1 MSIHRHGEFLIRITR
16 LGAFNSFLLRDAD
29 GLMAID
35 TGMKGSERAILEAA
49 SATGLPITRILLTH
63 AHGDH
68 VGSLDALKS
77 AFPAAEVMA
86 SAREARFLAGER
98 VMDEGE
104 RLPGAALRGGYTTTA
119 SRPTRL
125 LSGGEQVGPLEVV
138 ASPGH
143 TPGHLAFLDTRDGT
157 LIAGDA
163 FQTQG
168 GVAVSGDL
176 RILFPFPA
184 LATWHAPTAL
194 ESARTLTALRPSR
207 LVVGHAP
214 VLEAPHDE
222 MNRAIRSAERRLK
235 R

>member
-176 RILFPFPA
+176 RVLFPFPA

-214 VLEAPHDE
+214 VLEGPQDE
-222 MNRAIRSAERRLK
+222 MNRAIRSAERRFK